1 MYTNQ
6 MGAAMSFVDLLRIGR
21 ERIQQEA
28 DTQPAKGAAAAP
40 PWHRTITRFH
50 GRRTATGEEWI
61 TAGEVF
67 DALAIPVPARPSLAR
82 KVAAIMRGEGW
93 RAAMVGPRS
102 LRQRGYV
109 RGPPALILPPEK

>member
-1 MYTNQ
+1 MCTNE

-21 ERIQQEA
+21 ERIQQES
-28 DTQPAKGAAAAP
+28 DRQPAKGAAAAP
-40 PWHRTITRFH
+40 PWHRTITRFQ

-109 RGPPALILPPEK
+109 RGPPALILHPEK